1 MGSLAFLDE
10 AGLLAFWGRA
20 RNALGSQLQLAGR
33 VVSLRNEEGGE
44 LSRVELPLAS
54 DGADG
59 LMSAQDKARLDGI
72 GSYDEATKTLRLG
85 GAHGD

>member
-1 MGSLAFLDE
+1 MAFLDE
-10 AGLLAFWGRA
+10 SGLLAFWRRA
-20 RNALGSQLQLAGR
+20 RDALGLQLAMMGR
-33 VVSLRNEEGGE
+33 KVSLQNGEGSE
-44 LSRVELPLAS
+44 ISAIVLPLAS

-72 GSYDEATKTLRLG
+72 GTYDEATRTLRLG